1 MKTITIDSPTK
12 GLISY
17 TDKKRHLWL
26 LSTTYPLFPLIGLAL
41 HYFTSI
47 ELFLWLPIFTV
58 YLLVPL
64 IDWALAEDLSNPPE
78 EVVPQL
84 EQDSYYQKLLYY
96 TVPMHFVTFFACAY
110 WIAAFDLSIAG
121 YLAVAVSAGMAA
133 GLGINT
139 GHELGHKSDAFG
151 RFMAKLVLS
160 VPGYGHFCIEHNA
173 GHHVHVATP
182 EDPASSRM
190 GENIYSFA
198 LREIPGGFKRG
209 WDLEKRRLQAL
220 GLSMWS
226 WKNDIL
232 QSYCLTAVMQI
243 SLIALIGWYIVPF
256 LIIHNV
262 FAWWQLTS
270 ANYIEHYGLLREKK
284 DNGKYARCE
293 PYHSWNSNH
302 VFSNLLL
309 FHLER
314 HSDHHAH
321 PTRHYQSLRHFENV
335 PELPSGYFGSY
346 LIAYVPWL
354 WYKLMDPK
362 LLKLNHIQG
371 DMSKVNV
378 LESKREHLQKRY
390 ANLIA
395 KT

>member
-1 MKTITIDSPTK
+1 MKTVTFDSPSK

-17 TDKKRHLWL
+17 VDKKRYLWL
-26 LSTTYPLFPLIGLAL
+26 LSTTYPLFPISGLAL
-41 HYFTSI
+41 HYFTGV
-47 ELFLWLPIFTV
+47 ELFLWMPIIAV
-58 YLLVPL
+58 YVFVPL

-84 EQDSYYQKLLYY
+84 EQDRYYQKLLYY
-96 TVPMHFVTFFACAY
+96 TVPLHFVTFFVCAY

-121 YLAVAVSAGMAA
+121 YLAIAVSAGMAA

-151 RFMAKLVLS
+151 RLMAKLVLAI
-160 VPGYGHFCIEHNA
+160 PGYGHFPIEHNA
-173 GHHVHVATP
+173 GHHAHVATP
-182 EDPASSRM
+182 DDPASSRM

-209 WDLEKRRLQAL
+209 WNLEKRRLQAQ
-220 GLSMWS
+220 GLSTWS
-226 WKNDIL
+226 LKNDIL
-232 QSYCLTAVMQI
+232 QSYALTTVMQI
-243 SLIALIGWYIVPF
+243 SLIVLIGWYIVPF
-256 LIIHNV
+256 LIIHNF

-321 PTRHYQSLRHFENV
+321 PTRHYQSLRHFAHV

-378 LESKREHLQKRY
+378 LESKREYLEKRY
-390 ANLIA
+390 ADLII

>member
-1 MKTITIDSPTK
+1 MKTVTFNSPTK
-12 GLISY
+12 GLITY
-17 TDKKRHLWL
+17 TDKKRYLWL
-26 LSTTYPLFPLIGLAL
+26 LSTTYPLFPISALAL
-41 HYFTSI
+41 HYFTKQ
-47 ELFLWLPIFTV
+47 EFFLWLPIIAV

-64 IDWALAEDLSNPPE
+64 IDWLLAEDLSNPPE

-84 EQDSYYQKLLYY
+84 EQDSYYQNLLYF

-110 WIAAFDLSIAG
+110 WIAAYDLSVASYI
-121 YLAVAVSAGMAA
+121 AVSIAAAMAA

-139 GHELGHKSDAFG
+139 GHELGHKSDPFG
-151 RFMAKLVLS
+151 RYMAKLVLA

-182 EDPASSRM
+182 EDPASAKM
-190 GENIYSFA
+190 GESIYRFA

-209 WDLEKRRLQAL
+209 WNLEKRRLKAQ
-220 GLSMWS
+220 GLSVWS
-226 WKNDIL
+226 WQNDIL
-232 QSYCLTAVMQI
+232 QSYCLTTAMQV
-243 SLIALIGWYIVPF
+243 SLIILIGWYIVPF
-256 LIIHNV
+256 LVIHNV

-270 ANYIEHYGLLREKK
+270 ANYIEHYGLLRQKK

-321 PTRHYQSLRHFENV
+321 PTRHYQSLRHFEHV
-335 PELPSGYFGSY
+335 PELPSGYFS
-346 LIAYVPWL
+346 
-354 WYKLMDPK
+354 
-362 LLKLNHIQG
+362 
-371 DMSKVNV
+371 
-378 LESKREHLQKRY
+378 
-390 ANLIA
+390 
-395 KT
+395 